1 MVSVT
6 SSNSKMHERPFFSF
20 CFLEWGNL
28 KIEMVS
34 TYDFHSPHQYV
45 KMRVWACESAGSL
58 ISTYTAICL
67 VMATLR
73 VCI

>member
-1 MVSVT
+1 M
-6 SSNSKMHERPFFSF
+6 KDPFLLSL
-20 CFLEWGNL
+20 LEWEDL

-34 TYDFHSPHQYV
+34 TYNFHSPHQYV
-45 KMRVWACESAGSL
+45 EMRGWECESPGSL

-67 VMATLR
+67 VMATLI